1 MDLGQEHGH
10 LQDLSSPILNKLQQ
24 GFRDMRNC
32 LDDNSEGAFEHFESL
47 EGDCCGAVPVVLSE
61 KHCCRRCFGPFD
73 SRAF

>member
-32 LDDNSEGAFEHFESL
+32 LDDNSDGAFEHFESL
-47 EGDCCGAVPVVLSE
+47 EGDCCESISGMLPN
-61 KHCCRRCFGPFD
+61 
-73 SRAF
+73 

>member
-1 MDLGQEHGH
+1 MDLGQEHGQ

-47 EGDCCGAVPVVLSE
+47 EGECCEAVSGTLP
-61 KHCCRRCFGPFD
+61 D
-73 SRAF
+73 